1 MFDTYRY
8 SDLLGAG
15 ALGLEPTAKS
25 VAGSLAL
32 PPVQLVYAY
41 QDRGDRKAMERA
53 LRYAEALS
61 PNPDLRAA
69 LLDLLYRPTE

>member
-1 MFDTYRY
+1 
-8 SDLLGAG
+8 
-15 ALGLEPTAKS
+15 

-41 QDRGDRKAMERA
+41 QAREDRKAMERA

-69 LLDLLYRPTE
+69 LLDLLYRPAE

>member
-1 MFDTYRY
+1 VFDTYRY
-8 SDLLGAG
+8 ANLLDAG
-15 ALGLEPTAKS
+15 ALDLEPTARS

-41 QDRGDRKAMERA
+41 QGRNNRKAMERA

-69 LLDLLYRPTE
+69 LLDLLYRPGE